1 MGVTAKASK
10 EKERIEG
17 QRTAAK
23 DAFKS
28 GLGVDAI
35 GDEEL
40 EEMLKETSK
49 TEMSKNLDACYDIA
63 MTKDVSAKKGYL
75 SNCRKEAM
83 KTAKDA
89 RMPKK
94 GSIEEVLETGI
105 AGDIAEIA
113 ALDTIITGM
122 PTSTDAEKAAK
133 ATKVAAK
140 EAKVTAKESKE
151 TERDVSF
158 KKMMNEVAQET
169 ASVTM
174 AAAMRAKPDMTQR
187 EKLDAVKAA
196 MKESLGKP
204 DKCDS
209 AGVCVSQVTETDAEL
224 FLGEAAIDEVDSV
237 MPSCVESRDKLADG
251 YNADTAM
258 TACETKAKNAFKA
271 FRGGEEAALDTE
283 INGVESDIN
292 TYTTDITA
300 LENTISTM
308 PTSTEEE
315 KTLKATK
322 VAEKDAKVTAKAS
335 KEKEKVTKQEKKK
348 LKTREI
354 EYTFTKSK
362 QDAGRKNA
370 LAKVKAKMEDAK
382 SKNIDMNTVAFKN
395 EKRAMAKDAFKASM
409 AVDTI
414 EDVEMEKLLIE
425 TSKKEASDQLDAA
438 YEIAQSATTD
448 ADIRTAFPGAGA
460 KIEAYKTALDDANT
474 KLDTDIA
481 AAQAAGKADEV
492 TKFQTEKNANL
503 AKKTTVPPAE
513 LKKIKWRCAK
523 DTAKAAAKDARTS
536 KDGSTAETFE
546 DSEFAAMMN
555 DVAGDKAV
563 ATMAAAM
570 RAKPDMTNREKYDA
584 VKIEMKKSLAS
595 DEPIDDSTV
604 KHFLKKG
611 AIKKAREVAKIKIS
625 ATTTAADKRKSVQAA
640 MKESLGKPDKLDA
653 NGVLVSYV
661 TEADAEMFVTEASI
675 QEVGSIL
682 SACVESGE
690 TDEAACGVK
699 ATQAIKDTLPGAGA
713 LGPKALEMKLDA
725 FRKSAARKEI
735 SALKEGCGTENT
747 DDAAGAAACKKTLK
761 AKMRV
766 LLGKKTIE
774 DKEVEEM
781 VLEGS
786 EDTAQSYM
794 EACKEDASKDFAKCR
809 DEDVKKAILRSRG
822 KPETAPIEKAELQE
836 TIQRGVNGYVKSRIS
851 ACLVAAETDADK
863 KTACTSDDAIQKDL
877 EKMISDKSGRRL
889 ATVTKE
895 EIVKMRTRGTVAAVK
910 EAAESTENL
919 GADDKVTEFRRVV
932 KEVSGVDLTKSPM
945 QEQELLDEAAVS
957 KIAQVARACANAGA
971 TSCDVTSEFDKVSIG
986 KSEKSEKR
994 AALDTE
1000 IAAMSAG
1007 AAKDAKVATKA
1018 FKEKMKKVK
1027 TNKKGARKLVK
1038 ERMAACLDADEV
1050 DTIVCVK
1057 NIKNTY
1063 KHLANEKYLTA
1074 TIRNQ
1079 KSKMVAEK
1087 VRTCMKAQKV
1097 KGEDKAARKVKRK
1110 ACRVDAKMLLG
1121 KITDKAEKEAAD
1133 AADAAIAEL
1142 VTNIANLDKEIKA
1155 SEAGATKTTKE
1166 AEKKNQRQKKKKK
1179 KSARKKTAPED
1190 VDSSVA
1196 RHFDEQLLKADTEC
1210 DKADSVK
1217 CFEAVKLE
1225 ALEEFGIEDGEI
1237 EVKRMG
1243 EADRMASD
1251 ELAAS
1256 DIAIADFDTEIAALD
1271 IVIAGMPIS
1280 TDDEKAAKATKVA
1293 TKATKTAA
1301 KEATALECETEVIAQ
1316 FEKMGVSKEHYDA
1329 TKPAREKVRKAKNDG
1344 ADTKIETFAD
1354 DVTTRLVF
1362 EGTCDDATVERA
1374 RDQTGVAAAGKTT
1387 GVGAPTKKVSAGV
1400 VSGNCVATFRT
1411 RVPTKPVADVIKDG
1425 TTAADDAAKLIAATK
1440 DLGKDKSKR
1449 RLNSGS
1455 RNLGG

>member
-1 MGVTAKASK
+1 MG
-10 EKERIEG
+10 
-17 QRTAAK
+17 
-23 DAFKS
+23 
-28 GLGVDAI
+28 
-35 GDEEL
+35 
-40 EEMLKETSK
+40 
-49 TEMSKNLDACYDIA
+49 
-63 MTKDVSAKKGYL
+63 
-75 SNCRKEAM
+75 
-83 KTAKDA
+83 
-89 RMPKK
+89 
-94 GSIEEVLETGI
+94 
-105 AGDIAEIA
+105 
-113 ALDTIITGM
+113 
-122 PTSTDAEKAAK
+122 
-133 ATKVAAK
+133 
-140 EAKVTAKESKE
+140 
-151 TERDVSF
+151 
-158 KKMMNEVAQET
+158 
-169 ASVTM
+169 
-174 AAAMRAKPDMTQR
+174 
-187 EKLDAVKAA
+187 
-196 MKESLGKP
+196 
-204 DKCDS
+204 
-209 AGVCVSQVTETDAEL
+209 
-224 FLGEAAIDEVDSV
+224 
-237 MPSCVESRDKLADG
+237 
-251 YNADTAM
+251 
-258 TACETKAKNAFKA
+258 
-271 FRGGEEAALDTE
+271 
-283 INGVESDIN
+283 
-292 TYTTDITA
+292 
-300 LENTISTM
+300 
-308 PTSTEEE
+308 
-315 KTLKATK
+315 
-322 VAEKDAKVTAKAS
+322 
-335 KEKEKVTKQEKKK
+335 
-348 LKTREI
+348 
-354 EYTFTKSK
+354 
-362 QDAGRKNA
+362 
-370 LAKVKAKMEDAK
+370 
-382 SKNIDMNTVAFKN
+382 
-395 EKRAMAKDAFKASM
+395 
-409 AVDTI
+409 
-414 EDVEMEKLLIE
+414 
-425 TSKKEASDQLDAA
+425 DAA

-523 DTAKAAAKDARTS
+523 DTAKAAAKDARMS

-570 RAKPDMTNREKYDA
+570 RAKPDMTDREKYDA

-653 NGVLVSYV
+653 NGVLVSYI

-699 ATQAIKDTLPGAGA
+699 ATQAIKDTFPGAGA

-794 EACKEDASKDFAKCR
+794 EACKDDASKDFAKCR

-851 ACLVAAETDADK
+851 ACLVAADSDADK

-932 KEVSGVDLTKSPM
+932 NEVSGVDLTKSPM

-986 KSEKSEKR
+986 KSEKSEKS

-1110 ACRVDAKMLLG
+1110 ACRVEAKMLLG

-1133 AADAAIAEL
+1133 AADVAIANIEKD
-1142 VTNIANLDKEIKA
+1142 IANLDKEIKA

-1166 AEKKNQRQKKKKK
+1166 TEKKTKEA
-1179 KSARKKTAPED
+1179 ARKKTAPED

-1243 EADRMASD
+1243 AADRMASD
-1251 ELAAS
+1251 ELAAG

-1280 TDDEKAAKATKVA
+1280 TEEEKAAKATKVA
-1293 TKATKTAA
+1293 TKATKAAA
-1301 KEATALECETEVIAQ
+1301 KEATALKCETEVIAQ
-1316 FEKMGVSKEHYDA
+1316 FEKMGASKEHYDA

-1354 DVTTRLVF
+1354 DLTTRLVF

-1387 GVGAPTKKVSAGV
+1387 GVGAPTKKV
-1400 VSGNCVATFRT
+1400 
-1411 RVPTKPVADVIKDG
+1411 
-1425 TTAADDAAKLIAATK
+1425 
-1440 DLGKDKSKR
+1440 
-1449 RLNSGS
+1449 
-1455 RNLGG
+1455 

>member
-1 MGVTAKASK
+1 MG
-10 EKERIEG
+10 
-17 QRTAAK
+17 
-23 DAFKS
+23 
-28 GLGVDAI
+28 
-35 GDEEL
+35 
-40 EEMLKETSK
+40 
-49 TEMSKNLDACYDIA
+49 
-63 MTKDVSAKKGYL
+63 
-75 SNCRKEAM
+75 
-83 KTAKDA
+83 
-89 RMPKK
+89 
-94 GSIEEVLETGI
+94 
-105 AGDIAEIA
+105 
-113 ALDTIITGM
+113 
-122 PTSTDAEKAAK
+122 
-133 ATKVAAK
+133 
-140 EAKVTAKESKE
+140 
-151 TERDVSF
+151 
-158 KKMMNEVAQET
+158 
-169 ASVTM
+169 
-174 AAAMRAKPDMTQR
+174 
-187 EKLDAVKAA
+187 
-196 MKESLGKP
+196 
-204 DKCDS
+204 
-209 AGVCVSQVTETDAEL
+209 
-224 FLGEAAIDEVDSV
+224 
-237 MPSCVESRDKLADG
+237 
-251 YNADTAM
+251 
-258 TACETKAKNAFKA
+258 
-271 FRGGEEAALDTE
+271 
-283 INGVESDIN
+283 
-292 TYTTDITA
+292 
-300 LENTISTM
+300 
-308 PTSTEEE
+308 
-315 KTLKATK
+315 
-322 VAEKDAKVTAKAS
+322 
-335 KEKEKVTKQEKKK
+335 
-348 LKTREI
+348 
-354 EYTFTKSK
+354 
-362 QDAGRKNA
+362 
-370 LAKVKAKMEDAK
+370 
-382 SKNIDMNTVAFKN
+382 
-395 EKRAMAKDAFKASM
+395 
-409 AVDTI
+409 
-414 EDVEMEKLLIE
+414 
-425 TSKKEASDQLDAA
+425 
-438 YEIAQSATTD
+438 
-448 ADIRTAFPGAGA
+448 
-460 KIEAYKTALDDANT
+460 LDDANT

-492 TKFQTEKNANL
+492 TKFQTEKDANL

-523 DTAKAAAKDARTS
+523 DTAKAAAKDARMS

-570 RAKPDMTNREKYDA
+570 RAKPDMTDRGKYDA

-747 DDAAGAAACKKTLK
+747 DDAACKKTLK
-761 AKMRV
+761 DKMIV
-766 LLGKKTIE
+766 LLGKDAIE
-774 DKEVEEM
+774 DKAIEET

-786 EDTAQSYM
+786 EDMAQSYM

-851 ACLVAAETDADK
+851 ACLVAADSDAGK

-932 KEVSGVDLTKSPM
+932 KEVSGVDLKESPM

-986 KSEKSEKR
+986 KSEKSVKS

-1087 VRTCMKAQKV
+1087 VRTCMKAKKV
-1097 KGEDKAARKVKRK
+1097 KGEDKTARKVKRK

-1133 AADAAIAEL
+1133 AADAAIAGL
-1142 VTNIANLDKEIKA
+1142 VTNIATLDTEIKA
-1155 SEAGATKTTKE
+1155 LEAGDTKTTKE
-1166 AEKKNQRQKKKKK
+1166 AEKKTKEAEKKTKEA
-1179 KSARKKTAPED
+1179 ARKKTAPED
-1190 VDSSVA
+1190 VDSSIA
-1196 RHFDEQLLKADTEC
+1196 RHFDEQLLKADTDC

-1237 EVKRMG
+1237 EVKKMG
-1243 EADRMASD
+1243 AADRMASD
-1251 ELAAS
+1251 ELAAG
-1256 DIAIADFDTEIAALD
+1256 DIVIADFDTEIAALD

-1280 TDDEKAAKATKVA
+1280 TDVEKAAKATKVA
-1293 TKATKTAA
+1293 TKATKAAA

-1316 FEKMGVSKEHYDA
+1316 FEKMGASKEHYDA

-1374 RDQTGVAAAGKTT
+1374 RDQTGMVAAGKTT

-1411 RVPTKPVADVIKDG
+1411 RVPTNPAADVIKDG

-1440 DLGKDKSKR
+1440 DLGKDKSRR

-1455 RNLGG
+1455 RNLGGATSASSSATQEEVVSNDDSTSEEYPSTTTDVEVEKEEPKTPPKAPAPAVVETKDGEGEAKLGSGSSVTFATATIAVFAAVLGFVM

>member
-1 MGVTAKASK
+1 
-10 EKERIEG
+10 
-17 QRTAAK
+17 
-23 DAFKS
+23 
-28 GLGVDAI
+28 
-35 GDEEL
+35 
-40 EEMLKETSK
+40 
-49 TEMSKNLDACYDIA
+49 
-63 MTKDVSAKKGYL
+63 
-75 SNCRKEAM
+75 
-83 KTAKDA
+83 
-89 RMPKK
+89 
-94 GSIEEVLETGI
+94 
-105 AGDIAEIA
+105 
-113 ALDTIITGM
+113 
-122 PTSTDAEKAAK
+122 
-133 ATKVAAK
+133 
-140 EAKVTAKESKE
+140 
-151 TERDVSF
+151 
-158 KKMMNEVAQET
+158 
-169 ASVTM
+169 
-174 AAAMRAKPDMTQR
+174 
-187 EKLDAVKAA
+187 
-196 MKESLGKP
+196 
-204 DKCDS
+204 
-209 AGVCVSQVTETDAEL
+209 
-224 FLGEAAIDEVDSV
+224 
-237 MPSCVESRDKLADG
+237 
-251 YNADTAM
+251 
-258 TACETKAKNAFKA
+258 
-271 FRGGEEAALDTE
+271 
-283 INGVESDIN
+283 
-292 TYTTDITA
+292 
-300 LENTISTM
+300 
-308 PTSTEEE
+308 
-315 KTLKATK
+315 
-322 VAEKDAKVTAKAS
+322 
-335 KEKEKVTKQEKKK
+335 
-348 LKTREI
+348 
-354 EYTFTKSK
+354 
-362 QDAGRKNA
+362 
-370 LAKVKAKMEDAK
+370 
-382 SKNIDMNTVAFKN
+382 
-395 EKRAMAKDAFKASM
+395 
-409 AVDTI
+409 
-414 EDVEMEKLLIE
+414 
-425 TSKKEASDQLDAA
+425 
-438 YEIAQSATTD
+438 
-448 ADIRTAFPGAGA
+448 
-460 KIEAYKTALDDANT
+460 
-474 KLDTDIA
+474 
-481 AAQAAGKADEV
+481 
-492 TKFQTEKNANL
+492 
-503 AKKTTVPPAE
+503 
-513 LKKIKWRCAK
+513 
-523 DTAKAAAKDARTS
+523 
-536 KDGSTAETFE
+536 
-546 DSEFAAMMN
+546 
-555 DVAGDKAV
+555 
-563 ATMAAAM
+563 
-570 RAKPDMTNREKYDA
+570 
-584 VKIEMKKSLAS
+584 
-595 DEPIDDSTV
+595 
-604 KHFLKKG
+604 
-611 AIKKAREVAKIKIS
+611 
-625 ATTTAADKRKSVQAA
+625 

-725 FRKSAARKEI
+725 FRKSAARKDI

-747 DDAAGAAACKKTLK
+747 DDVACKKTLK
-761 AKMRV
+761 DKMIV
-766 LLGKKTIE
+766 LLGKDAIE
-774 DKEVEEM
+774 EI

-786 EDTAQSYM
+786 EDMAQSYM

-932 KEVSGVDLTKSPM
+932 NEVSGVDLTESPM

-986 KSEKSEKR
+986 KSEKSEKS

-1166 AEKKNQRQKKKKK
+1166 TEKKPKKQKKKKK

-1271 IVIAGMPIS
+1271 TVIAGMPTS
-1280 TDDEKAAKATKVA
+1280 TDAEKAAKATKVA
-1293 TKATKTAA
+1293 TKATKEAE

-1374 RDQTGVAAAGKTT
+1374 RDQTGMVAAGKTT

-1411 RVPTKPVADVIKDG
+1411 RVPTKPAADVIKDG

-1455 RNLGG
+1455 RNLGGATSASSSATQEEVVSNDDSTSEEYPSTTTDVEVEKEDPKTPPKAPAPAVVETEDGEDGGILSSGSSMTFATATIAVFAAVLGFVM